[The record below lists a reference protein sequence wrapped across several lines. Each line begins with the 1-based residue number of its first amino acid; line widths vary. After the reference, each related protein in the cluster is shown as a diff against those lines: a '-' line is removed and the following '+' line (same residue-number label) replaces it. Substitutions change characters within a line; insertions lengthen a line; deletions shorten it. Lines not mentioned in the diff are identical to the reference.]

1 MIVVSKS
8 FTPEVVCEF
17 NFELFPFDNQEC
29 YIEIS
34 NDGTDGDFVE
44 LVENALQFTGPV
56 NINQYQFESPRF
68 VQTSKNFLKILVKF
82 KRVPNN
88 KILTTLLPTV
98 LINLVSAYKI

>member
-34 NDGTDGDFVE
+34 NDGTDGDFIE
-44 LVENALQFTGPV
+44 LVENTLEFTGPA
-56 NINQYQFESPRF
+56 NINQYQFESPKF
-68 VQTSKNFLKILVKF
+68 VQTSENSLRILVKF

-98 LINLVSAYKI
+98 LINLVSANKI